1 MFFNTEGYEVLEAE
15 NGQSAL
21 KILTDCPEGRLP
33 DCIILDLMMPVMDGG
48 CFLNYIED
56 HHKNTFGKIPVCI
69 ISGFGSFP
77 HTDQIKGFFQKP
89 FSMDSV
95 LSTIQNLALQ
105 KSA

>member
-1 MFFNTEGYEVLEAE
+1 MIFNAEDYVVLEAE
-15 NGQSAL
+15 NGLSAL
-21 KILTDCPEGRLP
+21 EVLRNCPEGGLP

-77 HTDQIKGFFQKP
+77 HTGQIKGFFQKP
-89 FSMDSV
+89 FNVDSV

-105 KSA
+105 NSA